1 MSDILKI
8 TQLVNPKNY
17 TSASRPLA
25 QSDAVFDLVDLSKV
39 IKTNDRTKDFRQTE
53 NSTTEPNPNFIAD
66 MELNISKSPS
76 FSTSLLKG
84 ILSDDFVS
92 QILQSGS
99 PEVINEFNEFA
110 KNIFLQGDGIA
121 ADLATQQKGATSFNG
136 ELFDIIRTL
145 SAENNTPE
153 VKSAIAQFLKSTFTL
168 QSQNSLITSLSIN
181 FAYLSS
187 ALFPS
192 KNLSEQLFA
201 MAEQLAKPDSA
212 LNFTQLKE
220 EALKLL
226 NQVSNSLIATD
237 KIKNLVSLVKYNISR
252 FNDNPD
258 NLEKAFENMLR
269 YLPEGDLKA
278 ELKEAFLKFIQ
289 GNSIPELT
297 KRALNSHNQNY
308 AETDNTTFKLSD
320 MAKEFTQNIST
331 EKFNTELNTIAQ
343 QLAKLIDNN
352 GKHPTIS
359 LGDATASLKDMLNL
373 ILPQNAEKE
382 LSQFLQNFNETK
394 DLNALVNR
402 LSYMLNNID
411 SYEIKSSLSQLMN
424 NLLTALSN
432 SDDVVYN
439 QPSSMDY
446 LSAFLSKTLNNENIV
461 HLGIVE
467 PHNLVHSMLTAPG
480 VFTPLLHYVLPVKI
494 GDVKAFGEVWI
505 DNKTI
510 ETGEKSDSNHI
521 FISFDI
527 ENVGVF
533 ELEMQTDKNNL
544 NVNLYCP
551 HGLEKYF
558 STLKPQFAEVAK
570 RAGYSINSSSIRP
583 LTKVRNLVEVFPR
596 IAERRSGLNV
606 KI

>member
-1 MSDILKI
+1 MADLLRI

-17 TSASRPLA
+17 TNASRPIA
-25 QSDAVFDLVDLSKV
+25 QSDTIFNLVDLTKI
-39 IKTNDRTKDFRQTE
+39 IKTNDKTQDFRQTN
-53 NSTTEPNPNFIAD
+53 NSTAEPNPNFVSD

-84 ILSDDFVS
+84 ILSDDFVN

-110 KNIFLQGDGIA
+110 RNIFLQGDGIA
-121 ADLATQQKGATSFNG
+121 TDLATQQKGATSFNG
-136 ELFDIIRTL
+136 EIFDIIRQL

-153 VKSAIAQFLKSTFTL
+153 VKSAIAQFLKSAFTL
-168 QSQNSLITSLSIN
+168 QSQNSLITSLSIS

-192 KNLSEQLFA
+192 KNLSLQLFE
-201 MAEQLAKPDSA
+201 MAQQLAKPDSA
-212 LNFTQLKE
+212 LNFSQLKE
-220 EALKLL
+220 QALKLL
-226 NQVSNSLIATD
+226 DQVSNSLIATD
-237 KIKNLVSLVKYNISR
+237 KIKNLVSLLKYNISR
-252 FNDNPD
+252 FNDNPST
-258 NLEKAFENMLR
+258 LEKSFENMLR
-269 YLPEGDLKA
+269 HLPDGDLK
-278 ELKEAFLKFIQ
+278 EQLKGAFLKFTQ
-289 GNSIPELT
+289 GNSIPELA
-297 KRALNSHNQNY
+297 KRALNTDNQNY
-308 AETDNTTFKLSD
+308 ANTDKSTFKLSD
-320 MAKEFTQNIST
+320 MAKEFTQHFSPEN
-331 EKFNTELNTIAQ
+331 FNNELNTVAQ
-343 QLAKLIDNN
+343 QLAKMIDNN

-373 ILPQNAEKE
+373 VLPQNAENE
-382 LSQFLQNFNETK
+382 VSQFLENFNQTK

-402 LSYMLNNID
+402 LSYILNNID
-411 SYEIKSSLSQLMN
+411 SYEIKSSLSQIMN
-424 NLLTALSN
+424 NLLTALSH

-446 LSAFLSKTLNNENIV
+446 LASFLSKTLNNENIV

-467 PHNLVHSMLTAPG
+467 PHGLVHSMLTAPG

-494 GDVKAFGEVWI
+494 GDVKSFGEIWI
-505 DNKTI
+505 DNKTV
-510 ETGEKSDSNHI
+510 ETGEESDSNHI

-527 ENVGVF
+527 EHVGVF
-533 ELEMQTDKNNL
+533 ELEMQTDKKNI

-558 STLKPQFAEVAK
+558 STLKPQFVEVAK
-570 RAGYSINSSSIRP
+570 KAGYSINSSSIRP
-583 LTKVRNLVEVFPR
+583 LIKVRNLVDVFPR
-596 IAERRSGLNV
+596 ISERRSGLNV